1 MSELTL
7 AEKTV
12 CETEESYKSGS
23 MQYMDSREVAQIIEK
38 PHNDLMKSIRR
49 YEKHLEELNNQ
60 ENTQGTFSL
69 SDFFIES
76 SYKDVSGKINKSYLV
91 TKKGC
96 EFIAHKLTG
105 IKGTKFTA
113 TYINR
118 FHEMEDTIK
127 NKEQTQIEELTNQ
140 VAELK
145 TLLQGMCNSGFVAE
159 HTESRLPKVETKTRK
174 LPERQAVSED
184 WYERNRARIYR
195 ACVEYGVKYS
205 DIYHDILKRCGEKYD
220 LEAANEIYRHEVGYY
235 PKYAMDIVSYFPELA
250 EIADKFLDSI
260 K

>member
-23 MQYMDSREVAQIIEK
+23 MQYMDSREVAQIVEK
-38 PHNDLMKSIRR
+38 EHKNLLRDITR
-49 YEKHLEELNNQ
+49 YCKELNQLNF
-60 ENTQGTFSL
+60 EPV
-69 SDFFIES
+69 DFFI
-76 SYKDVSGKINKSYLV
+76 KSGYTDKKGEHRLFYLV

-127 NKEQTQIEELTNQ
+127 NKEQTQIAELTNQ

-145 TLLQGMCNSGFVAE
+145 TLLQGMCNSGFVVE
-159 HTESRLPKVETKTRK
+159 HTESRLPKVEMKTRK
-174 LPERQAVSED
+174 LPKRKVVSED
-184 WYERNRARIYR
+184 WYERNRAIIYR

>member
-23 MQYMDSREVAQIIEK
+23 VRFMDSREVAQIVEK
-38 PHNDLMKSIRR
+38 EH
-49 YEKHLEELNNQ
+49 KHLLRDIKKYSDELTKSNI
-60 ENTQGTFSL
+60 GL

-76 SYKDVSGKINKSYLV
+76 SYSVDGQSRKYPCYLV

-96 EFIAHKLTG
+96 EFIANKLTG

-127 NKEQTQIEELTNQ
+127 NKEQTQIAELTNQ

-145 TLLQGMCNSGFVAE
+145 TLLQGMCNSGFVVE
-159 HTESRLPKVETKTRK
+159 HIESRLPKVEMKTRK
-174 LPERQAVSED
+174 LPKRKVVSED
-184 WYERNRARIYR
+184 WYERNRAIIYR